1 MKVESVVVVV
11 LMICV
16 FLSFYFTFLSFQT
29 VDTILKRQMLV
40 LAVLSLVTGVVMMA
54 SLTIYMGVK
63 RIFPKVDDQ
72 LKNNVTSENDGK

>member
-1 MKVESVVVVV
+1 VESVVVVV